1 MCCLIRCTTRH
12 NNTPFTTL
20 QRKKVFQNF
29 CLNGIKCIFVLAK
42 VRIEGVIGVKTTII
56 TT

>member
-1 MCCLIRCTTRH
+1 MCCLIRRTTRH
-12 NNTPFTTL
+12 SNTPFTTL